1 MTKQLYIYGEV
12 KYVFNKQY
20 SQLMLNTGI
29 LLDIGWMKKHENTD
43 IL

>member
-12 KYVFNKQY
+12 KYVLNKQY
-20 SQLMLNTGI
+20 SQFMLNTGI
-29 LLDIGWMKKHENTD
+29 LLDIDWMKKHENTD